1 MDYVA
6 TAIVVTL
13 VILLGVGIVVNEL
26 LRLKQWLKNSRPD
39 AETGGTSRR
48 QLAAQAAQ
56 GRDGVGHGVA
66 RIAVGDA

>member
-1 MDYVA
+1 MVEEFA
-6 TAIVVTL
+6 PRR
-13 VILLGVGIVVNEL
+13 G
-26 LRLKQWLKNSRPD
+26 
-39 AETGGTSRR
+39 TGGTSRR

>member
-6 TAIVVTL
+6 TAILVTL

-39 AETGGTSRR
+39 AEP
-48 QLAAQAAQ
+48 AEPP
-56 GRDGVGHGVA
+56 DGS
-66 RIAVGDA
+66 

>member
-39 AETGGTSRR
+39 AEPAEPT
-48 QLAAQAAQ
+48 
-56 GRDGVGHGVA
+56 DGS
-66 RIAVGDA
+66 

>member
-39 AETGGTSRR
+39 AEP
-48 QLAAQAAQ
+48 AEPF
-56 GRDGVGHGVA
+56 DGS
-66 RIAVGDA
+66 

>member
-26 LRLKQWLKNSRPD
+26 LRLKQWLKNSRP
-39 AETGGTSRR
+39 TRNRR
-48 QLAAQAAQ
+48 NLPTAVSCP
-56 GRDGVGHGVA
+56 GRAGP
-66 RIAVGDA
+66 